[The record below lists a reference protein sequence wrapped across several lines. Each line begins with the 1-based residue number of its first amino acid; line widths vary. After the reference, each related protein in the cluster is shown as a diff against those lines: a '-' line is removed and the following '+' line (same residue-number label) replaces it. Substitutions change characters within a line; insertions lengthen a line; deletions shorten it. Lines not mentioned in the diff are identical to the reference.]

1 MDIMKNFAFDLDRMR
16 NNRILPYSNE
26 KLITTDNMNWKV
38 SEYFALLP
46 ESIVSPIEIE
56 KWNGTIHFEKPNYD
70 PDAPIQQIE

>member
-1 MDIMKNFAFDLDRMR
+1 MEIMSNFAFDLDRMR

-26 KLITTDNMNWKV
+26 KLITTSNMDWKI

-56 KWNGTIHFEKPNYD
+56 KWNGTIRFEQPNYD
-70 PDAPIQQIE
+70 PDAPIQEIE